1 MKKLLSIMIGLIG
14 LSCAAIEEADAATRL
29 GGGRNLGMQ
38 RSAPAQQKAAPNTP
52 PQQQQQQ
59 AAPATPAQQPQP
71 SGFQKWL
78 GPLAGLALGAGLAAL
93 FLNNGMGGLLAG
105 LLVIGL
111 IVAVVMFAARAL
123 MRGRTS
129 EPPLQYAGVPDS
141 EPPLAALPGGAGSRS
156 VAATT
161 ASAVAGGLPTEFDA
175 VAFER
180 NAKLNFIRMQEAH
193 DKRDLST
200 MRDFLTPSVYREIEA
215 DILAAGDAPHRT
227 EVQTL
232 EAEVLDVAEE
242 AGSYIV
248 SVRFSGL
255 IREDAGAAPE
265 PFSEIWHLEKPLTG
279 RTGWLVAGIQQ
290 VQ

>member
-1 MKKLLSIMIGLIG
+1 MKKLLSVMIGLIG
-14 LSCAAIEEADAATRL
+14 LSFAVIEADAANRI

-38 RSAPAQQKAAPNTP
+38 RSAPAQQKAAPTTP

-71 SGFQKWL
+71 SGLQKWL

-93 FLNNGMGGLLAG
+93 FFNNGMGGLLAG

-111 IVAVVMFAARAL
+111 IVAVVVFAARML
-123 MRGRTS
+123 MRGRGA
-129 EPPLQYAGVPDS
+129 ERPLQYAGFPGTES
-141 EPPLAALPGGAGSRS
+141 PPATLPGGAGASS

-161 ASAVAGGLPTEFDA
+161 VTATAGGLPAGFDA

-180 NAKLNFIRMQEAH
+180 HAKSNFIRMQEAH
-193 DKRDLST
+193 DKKDLST
-200 MRDFLTPSVYREIEA
+200 MRDFLTPAVYREIEA
-215 DILAAGDAPHRT
+215 DIRAADDTPRRT
-227 EVQTL
+227 DVQTL

-265 PFSEIWHLEKPLTG
+265 PFSEIWHLEKPIAG

-290 VQ
+290 S